1 VPISYPATPCHRP
14 QGVCFPSPV
23 CEHAKMLLYCG
34 VVFTVPPS
42 LYHCVPSPTQ
52 GSTFQPAGG
61 HRPNTLSVTCPAV
74 RIVSFPANAMRYT
87 HSFYAL
93 SILIVMV
100 VTFVFIWHATE
111 YPPMFSTGLYSP
123 SILVKPTPVNITT
136 VLTAEL
142 PHQKG
147 LAFTKDD
154 DNLNGFAVLGSPA
167 SYIELDDSKIIDIKT
182 GEPVR
187 DFNEGTTFNL
197 AVLKLPHGS
206 KWGFLG
212 VARGPTRRRE
222 FMRLSGYESREQ
234 VLVA

>member
-1 VPISYPATPCHRP
+1 
-14 QGVCFPSPV
+14 
-23 CEHAKMLLYCG
+23 
-34 VVFTVPPS
+34 
-42 LYHCVPSPTQ
+42 
-52 GSTFQPAGG
+52 
-61 HRPNTLSVTCPAV
+61 
-74 RIVSFPANAMRYT
+74 MRYT
-87 HSFYAL
+87 HSFHAL

-100 VTFVFIWHATE
+100 VIFVFVWHATE
-111 YPPMFSTGLYSP
+111 YPQLFSTGFYSP
-123 SILVKPTPVNITT
+123 SIFVKPTPVNIATI
-136 VLTAEL
+136 LTGEL

-154 DNLNGFAVLGSPA
+154 DNLNGFAVLGSVA

-187 DFNEGTTFNL
+187 NFNEGTTFNL